1 MTYIYWL
8 SQIQYSEQS
17 LVGDKL
23 FILSQLLQRE
33 CPILP
38 GFVLGNNLWQ
48 EFLAQIESELLL
60 EDLTHDYQTL
70 QSRAS
75 RSSQSI
81 NQGNFPSKWQTE
93 IFRAAQQ
100 LNSDGLILQ
109 PFITTP
115 YGQRCLIDSLWR
127 SHTCNQS
134 PEALSTAIKLV
145 WSELFTAS
153 SLLYWQKLGL
163 DSKQVNLS
171 ILVRPLRTAYASGI
185 IEVSDDFI
193 QIKASWGLGKSL
205 SQGDVEPDLYSI
217 DRETGYILG
226 QRLGHKNYAYRP
238 QSLGL
243 EIPIINCLEA
253 YIPEENL
260 ASTYVLNSQAIAL
273 LLQLTQNILEQQ
285 PQIKAL
291 AWTAFESQSS
301 PMPHFYFTWF
311 NDYATSVISTN
322 ETIIS
327 HTSAPSSIEPLLSGV
342 AASPGKA
349 QGEVVVK
356 DFDAHPEPIPA
367 GSILV
372 TKVINPQHIS
382 LIKQAGG
389 IITEMGGK
397 TSHGA
402 IVARELNI
410 PAIVNV
416 VDATKILHHGEQ
428 VLLDG
433 DDGQVYPGTPDQQL
447 ISRPSLKGIFSPTYP
462 IATKLM
468 VNLSQP
474 ESIAATS
481 NLPIDGVGLLRSEL
495 MLAGLLGT
503 QTAAKW
509 QDFDHEQF
517 LNTLT
522 NSLRQFTAAFAPR
535 PVFYRSVDRYAEDS
549 INPVSVSRGTYGYLS
564 DPTLF
569 DLELAALKIITTE
582 GSSNLNLILPFVR
595 SVDEF
600 EFCYRRIEN
609 AGLTVLSS
617 FQVWI
622 MAEVPSVI
630 ILLPEYIR
638 AGVQGIAI
646 GTNDLTQLLLGVNRE
661 QTQLSDRG
669 LNANHAAMQ
678 KAIAQLIKTAH
689 EHNIECCICGQAPV
703 EHPDLIEQLIRW
715 GVDTISVE
723 PEAVNRTYKAIARAE
738 KRMLLEEVR
747 NNQSTV
753 SIQDNLSTN

>member
-1 MTYIYWL
+1 MNYIYWL

-23 FILSQLLQRE
+23 FILSQLLQSE

-38 GFVLGNNLWQ
+38 GFVLSNNLWQ
-48 EFLAQIESELLL
+48 EFLAQIEHKLLI

-70 QSRAS
+70 QSWAS

-81 NQGNFPSKWQTE
+81 NQGNFPAKWQTE
-93 IFRAAQQ
+93 IFQAAQQ

-185 IEVSDDFI
+185 VEVSDDFI

-238 QSLGL
+238 QNLEL
-243 EIPIINCLEA
+243 EIPVINCLEA

-260 ASTYVLNSQAIAL
+260 ASTYVLNSQAISK

-311 NDYATSVISTN
+311 NDYATSVISTS
-322 ETIIS
+322 EITIS
-327 HTSAPSSIEPLLSGV
+327 PKSAPSSIEPLLSGV
-342 AASPGKA
+342 AVSPGKA
-349 QGEVVVK
+349 QGEILVVK
-356 DFDAHPEPIPA
+356 DFDAHPEPIPT

-410 PAIVNV
+410 PAIVNA
-416 VDATKILHHGEQ
+416 VDATKILHHGDQ

-433 DDGQVYPGTPDQQL
+433 NDGKVYPATQYQKL
-447 ISRPSLKGIFSPTYP
+447 RSRPSFKGIFAPPYP

-474 ESIAATS
+474 ESITATS

-503 QTAAKW
+503 QTVTTG
-509 QDFDHEQF
+509 QDFDHDQF

-535 PVFYRSVDRYAEDS
+535 PVFYRSLDRYGSDS
-549 INPVSVSRGTYGYLS
+549 INPVSGSRGTYGYLS

-661 QTQLSDRG
+661 QTQFSDRG
-669 LNANHAAMQ
+669 LNANHPAMQ
-678 KAIAQLIKTAH
+678 KAITKLIKTAH
-689 EHNIECCICGQAPV
+689 EHNIKCCICGQAPV
-703 EHPDLIEQLIRW
+703 EHPDLIEKLIRW

-723 PEAVNRTYKAIARAE
+723 PEAVHRTYKAIARAE

-753 SIQDNLSTN
+753 GLTH

>member
-23 FILSQLLQRE
+23 FILSQLLQSE

-48 EFLAQIESELLL
+48 EFLAQIEQELSID
-60 EDLTHDYQTL
+60 DLPHDYQTL
-70 QSRAS
+70 QSWAS
-75 RSSQSI
+75 RSSQNI
-81 NQGNFPSKWQTE
+81 NQGNFPAKWQTE
-93 IFRAAQQ
+93 IFQAAQQ

-115 YGQRCLIDSLWR
+115 YGQGCLIDSLWR
-127 SHTCNQS
+127 SHTCNQN

-163 DSKQVNLS
+163 NSKQVNLS
-171 ILVRPLRTAYASGI
+171 VLIRPLRTAYASGTV
-185 IEVSDDFI
+185 EVNQDLI
-193 QIKASWGLGKSL
+193 QIKTSWGLGKSL
-205 SQGDVEPDLYSI
+205 FQGDVEPDLYSI
-217 DRETGYILG
+217 DRETGYILE
-226 QRLGHKNYAYRP
+226 QHLGHKNYAYRP
-238 QSLGL
+238 PSLGL
-243 EIPIINCLEA
+243 EIAVINCIEA

-260 ASTYVLNSQAIAL
+260 ASTYVLNSQAIAE

-311 NDYATSVISTN
+311 NDYATSVISTTR
-322 ETIIS
+322 TIIPQ
-327 HTSAPSSIEPLLSGV
+327 TSVPSSIEPLLSGV
-342 AASPGKA
+342 GASPGKA
-349 QGEVVVK
+349 QGEVVVVT

-389 IITEMGGK
+389 IITEIGGR

-433 DDGQVYPGTPDQQL
+433 NDGQVYPGTQDQQL
-447 ISRPSLKGIFSPTYP
+447 RSRPSLKGIFAPVYP

-468 VNLSQP
+468 VNLSQS
-474 ESIAATS
+474 ESIVATL
-481 NLPIDGVGLLRSEL
+481 NLPIDGIGLLRSEL

-503 QTAAKW
+503 QTVATW
-509 QDFDHEQF
+509 QDYDHEQF

-535 PVFYRSVDRYAEDS
+535 PVFYRSLDRYAEDS
-549 INPVSVSRGTYGYLS
+549 IDPVSGSRGTYGYLS

-582 GSSNLNLILPFVR
+582 GYSNLNLILPFVR

-661 QTQLSDRG
+661 QTQFSDRG
-669 LNANHAAMQ
+669 LNANHPAMQ
-678 KAIAQLIKTAH
+678 KAIAKLINTAH

-723 PEAVNRTYKAIARAE
+723 PEAVHRTYKAIARAE

-747 NNQSTV
+747 THGSPN
-753 SIQDNLSTN
+753 